1 MLPEPPAL
9 PGIRVGADL
18 VEVARVERLIA
29 DNPGLAARVFTGRER
44 AYCASRPH
52 RSGEHLAAR
61 FAAKEAVLKALG
73 TGAAGADWTE
83 VEVVN
88 QAGGRPV
95 VRLHGRAADLAE
107 RRHVRQTDISLSHGA
122 GLATAY
128 AVLVCAEPDQREP
141 DRRDQQDT
149 TGRATT

>member
-1 MLPEPPAL
+1 MLPE
-9 PGIRVGADL
+9 IRVGTDL
-18 VEVARVERLIA
+18 VEVARVERLLT
-29 DNPGLAARVFTGRER
+29 DNPELADQVFTGRER
-44 AYCASRPH
+44 AYCAGRPN

-88 QAGGRPV
+88 QVNGRPV
-95 VRLHGRAADLAE
+95 LRLHGRAAALAH
-107 RRHVRQTDISLSHGA
+107 RRRVRQTDISLSHGA

-128 AVLVCAEPDQREP
+128 AVLVCAAQ
-141 DRRDQQDT
+141 DQQDT